1 MCAAYGAFEA
11 VSPGHPARHCPPWQ
25 LPHAAVGGRC
35 QQRDGAFL
43 SGCLVQSG
51 ITDTLRVIL
60 GFGVWEWLVGWV
72 GRGGVF
78 AAAVNAVS
86 QDPTSLPWAQLQ
98 QAHTCWPLVLGW
110 LSETSAL
117 LFVPVSMLRPCL
129 LLIQGILRWH
139 LYHTSYC
146 LLWSVFLQ
154 TLVPVVARQGL
165 SHLRH
170 LL

>member
-1 MCAAYGAFEA
+1 MARCAACSVAE
-11 VSPGHPARHCPPWQ
+11 
-25 LPHAAVGGRC
+25 
-35 QQRDGAFL
+35 
-43 SGCLVQSG
+43 GCDV
-51 ITDTLRVIL
+51 DC
-60 GFGVWEWLVGWV
+60 
-72 GRGGVF
+72 
-78 AAAVNAVS
+78 
-86 QDPTSLPWAQLQ
+86 
-98 QAHTCWPLVLGW
+98 TC
-110 LSETSAL
+110 ETSAL